1 MSLSAVE
8 KEDKEES
15 VRFCGVAE
23 EHAFGSAPDIEE
35 DWSFVLAC
43 RERKSWT
50 ALRWKDSSGGAVLA
64 VSVSFAVGLT
74 VRVGRPMSARLIIHQ
89 YT

>member
-15 VRFCGVAE
+15 VHFHGVTE
-23 EHAFGSAPDIEE
+23 EHAFASAPNIEE

-43 RERKSWT
+43 QEQKSWT
-50 ALRWKDSSGGAVLA
+50 ALCWKDSSGCVVLA
-64 VSVSFAVGLT
+64 MFVSFAVGLT
-74 VRVGRPMSARLIIHQ
+74 IYVGRLTVA
-89 YT
+89 

>member
-43 RERKSWT
+43 
-50 ALRWKDSSGGAVLA
+50 
-64 VSVSFAVGLT
+64 
-74 VRVGRPMSARLIIHQ
+74 
-89 YT
+89 